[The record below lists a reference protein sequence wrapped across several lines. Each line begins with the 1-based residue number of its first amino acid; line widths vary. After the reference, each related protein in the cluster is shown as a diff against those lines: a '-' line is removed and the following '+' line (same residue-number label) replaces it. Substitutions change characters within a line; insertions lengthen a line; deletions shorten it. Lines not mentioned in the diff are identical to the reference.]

1 MEKKTEQIKE
11 IKELNIYEKMSAITN
26 ELGVV
31 AKNLNVD
38 MGKGKSYK
46 AVQEK
51 DVLDAVKPIEEK
63 YRVYSYPKDRKIIE
77 SGILEKETQYGVSK
91 NMYLRIETTYEFVNL
106 DKTDETITM
115 TSYADG
121 IDSGDKATGKAMTY
135 SDKYSLL
142 KAYKIATGDD
152 PDKDASPEKGHTKQ
166 TVSEEARKKMELLD
180 KFNKLVIE
188 TQTDT
193 DLIYETYKVK
203 TNVDMTINQLEQAI
217 RRMESKLE
225 E

>member
-1 MEKKTEQIKE
+1 ME
-11 IKELNIYEKMSAITN
+11 IKDMNIFEKMSAITN

-46 AVQEK
+46 AVQEF
-51 DVLDAVKPIEEK
+51 DVLNAVKPIEEK
-63 YRVYSYPKDRKIIE
+63 YRVYSYPKERKVID
-77 SGILEKETQYGVSK
+77 SGVLEKETQYGISK
-91 NMYLRIETTYEFVNL
+91 NMYLRIETTYEFVNI
-106 DKTDETITM
+106 DKTEEKITM

-152 PDKDASPEKGHTKQ
+152 PDKDASPERGYVTEEDIIKGKIKKYGQ
-166 TVSEEARKKMELLD
+166 KASEILKEKNKKLSELELTEL
-180 KFNKLVIE
+180 KEVLE
-188 TQTDT
+188 T
-193 DLIYETYKVK
+193 
-203 TNVDMTINQLEQAI
+203 LENAN
-217 RRMESKLE
+217 
-225 E
+225 

>member
-1 MEKKTEQIKE
+1 MKSEDKIKQ
-11 IKELNIYEKMSAITN
+11 LNIFEKMSAITN

-31 AKNLNVD
+31 AKNLDVD
-38 MGKGKSYK
+38 LGKGKSYK

-51 DVLDAVKPIEEK
+51 DVLDAVKPLEVK
-63 YRVYSYPKDRKIIE
+63 YRVYSYPKERKVVD
-77 SGILEKETQYGVSK
+77 SGILEKETSYGTTK

-106 DKTDETITM
+106 DKTDEKITM
-115 TSYADG
+115 TSFADG

-152 PDKDASPEKGHTKQ
+152 PDKDASPESGYSKEQ
-166 TVSEEARKKMELLD
+166 LDLLVE
-180 KFNKLVIE
+180 FNKLVNE
-188 TQTDT
+188 TGTDK

-203 TNVDMTINQLEQAI
+203 DNTEMTNAQLEQAI
-217 RRMESKLE
+217 RQMKKKVKQ
-225 E
+225 